1 MVTLTWPRERVPAA
15 LGRCSL
21 WRPGQVTD
29 PGLQVA
35 QGGCKVTLPRL
46 CGQAVPE
53 PHLLPPGPR
62 AQSPLP
68 RIHGECQ
75 RDPWGMPLTGSVLF
89 PVIPLLYLLF
99 LHLPPPLLGRDR
111 LPRFHGNTP
120 PLPSFLQRGFHPFLS
135 KIAIFS
141 HGFPFSPSPHSA
153 SSSRFP
159 RQAAPTRHP

>member
-1 MVTLTWPRERVPAA
+1 MPLPSCWEQLEVPHRGDTDLA
-15 LGRCSL
+15 LGRCPQVSL
-21 WRPGQVTD
+21 VTWAGD
-29 PGLQVA
+29 RSRWHREDA
-35 QGGCKVTLPRL
+35 QGHL
-46 CGQAVPE
+46 QVPE
-53 PHLLPPGPR
+53 PR
-62 AQSPLP
+62 APCPESLGNARGIQ
-68 RIHGECQ
+68 
-75 RDPWGMPLTGSVLF
+75 GMPLTGSVLF

-135 KIAIFS
+135 KTAIFS